1 MFLAINKQKMLI
13 FLMFSVISAVILSI
27 GLPTK
32 QIEEQFVNFAVNEN
46 LSYLADSIKDEPLET
61 KAILLDYA
69 DNKELAFKAWFA
81 LKKYPDKAQ
90 NIFFLYGQEAEFQQA
105 LLKFGTVVIPVTDY
119 FLKNDISLW
128 NAQKSA
134 STAWNQ
140 LKNWATGDNQSSS
153 QKTAISLSSEQ
164 RGWYAINYINTE
176 GHNFL
181 RQFILDPQGNA
192 KWIQTVRFMEAFS
205 EFFAGGIRTLEEKTK
220 TDQKITGGDLFWASF
235 DVIAITSSLK
245 LLRSTK
251 ALSASKALR
260 SGKRVSFMTKTRVFA
275 SKFFR
280 SKTAQ
285 KIVKFGAIATTVYV
299 AVSHPSLINN
309 LFEDGAS
316 FLGVSP
322 LMVKLVAWTSL
333 IFFLLYPFTWL
344 FNYLIKP
351 VIWLMQIF
359 IVWVM
364 HFEAFISG
372 NTASSKLEKK
382 RLEKHV

>member
-1 MFLAINKQKMLI
+1 
-13 FLMFSVISAVILSI
+13 
-27 GLPTK
+27 
-32 QIEEQFVNFAVNEN
+32 
-46 LSYLADSIKDEPLET
+46 IKDESLET

-309 LFEDGAS
+309 LFEDGAD

-344 FNYLIKP
+344 FHYLIKP